1 QVREQYGLA
10 PDENFRLSDYPT
22 IETLAGWL
30 ASQLGSAT
38 AAPAA
43 PVASES
49 PAPAPAPEPA
59 AAAPAVSSDVDVLG
73 DLLSVISEK
82 TGYSVDELDPEFE
95 LEADLGIDTV
105 KQAEIFG
112 QVREQYG
119 LAPDENFRLS
129 DYPTIETLAG
139 WLAGQLSGA
148 ANSAAPAAEESAVP
162 AVSEEASVIEP
173 TPAPDPEPEPP
184 APPEEPAVNEGFG
197 ENGLPGSFRLRRP
210 VWVSRMPWS
219 MGSIKGRVVRVLGE
233 GVFADAL
240 RTAILS
246 KGASTEGI
254 PDSVI
259 DAGADVL
266 DSFALAQSLDG
277 AHPRDWISAN
287 HGGDVAETA
296 SHGLVSGARAGFA
309 KAIDREWQDCA
320 GRVVNVSTA
329 MDVDTAA
336 ALVIEE
342 LGAPDGSVEIAW
354 NSEGRRAIELAVV
367 PFPEVGASLPGTPVI
382 VLTGGTRGIT
392 AEVALAFAERG
403 PCKLALLARTAPG
416 EAALDEA
423 KAKKEAKAAIEAAGE
438 RATPAKVRDRV
449 APLKRAEEA
458 RLNVAKM
465 RSLGAEV
472 AFFAVDLSSP
482 DEVRACLDAV
492 RDSMGAIS
500 GLVHGAGVEESRL
513 IADKDAKAFHRVFD
527 GKALGGLAIAESLES
542 DAWLVSMGSVAG
554 RFGNPGQV
562 DYSAANEAM
571 AQVCISRP
579 KSLHIDWTAWADVGM
594 AVRGGMD
601 KLLSDRGVEMLPAH
615 GGSRLVVDMVV
626 NGFSGEL
633 MVAGKLGDFGINPTH
648 PLIDAVEM
656 DGDTIVARRD
666 LSLQSDPW
674 IVDHAIDGK
683 PVLPGVI
690 GLELM
695 AATAA
700 MADPGHVYA
709 GAKDVEF
716 LAPVKL
722 HGDAITTVF
731 VRATPT
737 DSGVDCTLSSERST
751 RTGRTISTD
760 HFSATICWDMT
771 KQSPLPAMG
780 MPDHPITAEEIYQR
794 FFHGPGFQ
802 VLSSASACTADALLA
817 DGSVRHTSIAGGL
830 ITDPLVLEAAF
841 QAAGLHRMMV
851 DNVMALPQ
859 RIASVSTLSSVRDD
873 QAIRLTARRDGNAYD
888 VDVVCDGGL
897 SLALRG
903 FEMVQAGPLPP
914 GKTFEPPKGGWTPA
928 VIARVKAKGTKGPKA
943 YSTLTEKERA
953 SIGSRGTPKR
963 QADRLLGRLAAK
975 RAVSQ
980 LTGLDPLSFEIENSE
995 TGEPYVQ
1002 SANGDAMPRISISHR
1017 SGEAI
1022 AVATNTGRAG
1032 IDLEL
1037 VEARD
1042 PSFAET
1048 WFRPS
1053 ERQLCSGDP
1062 RQESTV
1068 WAVKEAVLKAL
1079 GAGMRLDPREVEVLS
1094 IRDGHAEVR
1103 LWGEVL
1109 SRHAA
1114 LGAGSLTVDI
1124 EDDQAMVIAVA
1135 WMAS

>member
-1 QVREQYGLA
+1 
-10 PDENFRLSDYPT
+10 
-22 IETLAGWL
+22 
-30 ASQLGSAT
+30 
-38 AAPAA
+38 
-43 PVASES
+43 
-49 PAPAPAPEPA
+49 
-59 AAAPAVSSDVDVLG
+59 
-73 DLLSVISEK
+73 
-82 TGYSVDELDPEFE
+82 
-95 LEADLGIDTV
+95 
-105 KQAEIFG
+105 
-112 QVREQYG
+112 
-119 LAPDENFRLS
+119 
-129 DYPTIETLAG
+129 
-139 WLAGQLSGA
+139 
-148 ANSAAPAAEESAVP
+148 
-162 AVSEEASVIEP
+162 
-173 TPAPDPEPEPP
+173 
-184 APPEEPAVNEGFG
+184 
-197 ENGLPGSFRLRRP
+197 
-210 VWVSRMPWS
+210 
-219 MGSIKGRVVRVLGE
+219 
-233 GVFADAL
+233 
-240 RTAILS
+240 
-246 KGASTEGI
+246 
-254 PDSVI
+254 
-259 DAGADVL
+259 
-266 DSFALAQSLDG
+266 
-277 AHPRDWISAN
+277 
-287 HGGDVAETA
+287 
-296 SHGLVSGARAGFA
+296 
-309 KAIDREWQDCA
+309 
-320 GRVVNVSTA
+320 
-329 MDVDTAA
+329 
-336 ALVIEE
+336 
-342 LGAPDGSVEIAW
+342 
-354 NSEGRRAIELAVV
+354 
-367 PFPEVGASLPGTPVI
+367 
-382 VLTGGTRGIT
+382 
-392 AEVALAFAERG
+392 
-403 PCKLALLARTAPG
+403 
-416 EAALDEA
+416 
-423 KAKKEAKAAIEAAGE
+423 
-438 RATPAKVRDRV
+438 
-449 APLKRAEEA
+449 
-458 RLNVAKM
+458 
-465 RSLGAEV
+465 
-472 AFFAVDLSSP
+472 
-482 DEVRACLDAV
+482 
-492 RDSMGAIS
+492 
-500 GLVHGAGVEESRL
+500 
-513 IADKDAKAFHRVFD
+513 
-527 GKALGGLAIAESLES
+527 
-542 DAWLVSMGSVAG
+542 
-554 RFGNPGQV
+554 
-562 DYSAANEAM
+562 
-571 AQVCISRP
+571 
-579 KSLHIDWTAWADVGM
+579 
-594 AVRGGMD
+594 
-601 KLLSDRGVEMLPAH
+601 
-615 GGSRLVVDMVV
+615 MVV

-980 LTGLDPLSFEIENSE
+980 LTGLDPLS
-995 TGEPYVQ
+995 
-1002 SANGDAMPRISISHR
+1002 
-1017 SGEAI
+1017 
-1022 AVATNTGRAG
+1022 
-1032 IDLEL
+1032 
-1037 VEARD
+1037 
-1042 PSFAET
+1042 
-1048 WFRPS
+1048 
-1053 ERQLCSGDP
+1053 
-1062 RQESTV
+1062 
-1068 WAVKEAVLKAL
+1068 
-1079 GAGMRLDPREVEVLS
+1079 
-1094 IRDGHAEVR
+1094 
-1103 LWGEVL
+1103 
-1109 SRHAA
+1109 
-1114 LGAGSLTVDI
+1114 
-1124 EDDQAMVIAVA
+1124 
-1135 WMAS
+1135 